1 MRRAAALFCAFGLL
15 VLSPA
20 VAAIK
25 VIDSRGQTLELEAPA
40 ARIVSL
46 APHVTELLFYAG
58 AGDRVIA
65 ASEYSD
71 YPDEARRIPGIG
83 NASRIDVERL
93 IALAPDLVIAW
104 QSGNS
109 PGDIRRIESLG
120 IRVFTTEPRTL
131 ESIGELVAVLGE
143 LSGTAVRAGPAA
155 REYVDRLAELR
166 ARYAGRAPV
175 TVFFQIWERPFMTVN
190 DRHIIS
196 DVLHLCGGRNIFADN
211 EALAP
216 TVSEESVIARN
227 PDVIIA
233 PRAAGQPSDPF
244 VRWRKWPQLK
254 AVSRR
259 QLVTIDADVISRHTP
274 RLLAGIGQVCESLDA
289 ARH

>member
-1 MRRAAALFCAFGLL
+1 MQRAAALFCAFGLL
-15 VLSPA
+15 GLSPA

-46 APHVTELLFYAG
+46 APHVTELLFHAG
-58 AGDRVIA
+58 AGDRIVA

-143 LSGTAVRAGPAA
+143 LAGTAARAGPAA
-155 REYVDRLAELR
+155 QKYADRLAELR

-175 TVFFQIWERPFMTVN
+175 TVFFQIWEHPFMTVN

-216 TVSEESVIARN
+216 TVSEESVIARD

-233 PRAAGQPSDPF
+233 TRAAGQTSDPF

-259 QLVTIDADVISRHTP
+259 QLVAIDADVISRHTP